1 MSNTHRTMI
10 PGITYDLETPNT
22 ALKRHINHLEDRVAR
37 LEEQLT
43 IRIKQLDNVE
53 KRLGNAVEWL
63 RILEQHAPQEVRDA
77 RYKKIAEQVLAK
89 LGENAEEPL
98 EC

>member
-1 MSNTHRTMI
+1 MSNTQRTMV
-10 PGITYDLETPNT
+10 PGITYNLETPNT
-22 ALKRHINHLEDRVAR
+22 ELTRRINQLEDRVAR

-53 KRLGNAVEWL
+53 KRFGNVFERL
-63 RILEQHAPQEVRDA
+63 MILERHAPQEVRDA